1 MPKLTVVVPAYNESA
16 VLAIFHER
24 LCGVLDTLSL
34 QCDVLYIDDGSTDDT
49 WTIMQ
54 SLAAADGRVGASSYR
69 ATSARKSP
77 SPRDLTMSMRMLPS

>member
-24 LCGVLDTLSL
+24 LFGVLDTLSL

-49 WTIMQ
+49 WAKI
-54 SLAAADGRVGASSYR
+54 GRACVG
-69 ATSARKSP
+69 KECW
-77 SPRDLTMSMRMLPS
+77 